1 MNLSQ
6 LSRYDK
12 VLLCVLTVLTLIFV
26 AALLWTI
33 IRLPHLLVV
42 STAERMEISQR
53 RLNEISGQ
61 INFGRNALQ
70 DLWTRIN
77 QLDTDIDQ
85 LNQRAVDAQDQ
96 SRVNQIE
103 LDNIAKNIDRLTSQT
118 GRLSD
123 QVAIHQ
129 DWITAHVRADK
140 AISELHSPARSR
152 HHH

>member
-1 MNLSQ
+1 VRINRADTDIRGRIAMDNHSP
-6 LSRYDK
+6 
-12 VLLCVLTVLTLIFV
+12 
-26 AALLWTI
+26 AAFA
-33 IRLPHLLVV
+33 RV

-53 RLNEISGQ
+53 RLDEISGQ

-77 QLDTDIDQ
+77 QLDTNIDQ